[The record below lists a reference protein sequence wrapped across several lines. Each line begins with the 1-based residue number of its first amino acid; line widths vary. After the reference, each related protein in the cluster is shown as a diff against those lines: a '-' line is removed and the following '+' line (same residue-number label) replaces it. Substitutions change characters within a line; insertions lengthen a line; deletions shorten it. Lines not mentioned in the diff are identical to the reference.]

1 MATLPTF
8 TDLDDE
14 QVAHILD
21 AFRPYPDATDE
32 ECEVEFLKWIRAR
45 LLPEVQRRLYLRLHS
60 GMEEKERE
68 IVVKTNTALP
78 SLEPENE
85 PEPEGESHDGTV

>member
-8 TDLDDE
+8 VDLEDE

-32 ECEVEFLKWIRAR
+32 ECEVEYLKWLRAKV
-45 LLPEVQRRLYLRLHS
+45 LPEVQRRLYIRLHS

-68 IVVKTNTALP
+68 LVVRTNTALP
-78 SLEPENE
+78 NLEATEE
-85 PEPEGESHDGTV
+85 PSEEGVEQ